1 MSFSSPATFF
11 TEKKVAFLHP
21 TFGRRVSL
29 KEVTPITLL
38 SKAIHVISNGKMPM
52 EQLSEI
58 LADIHPYAD
67 AIHLREKQM
76 KAKEL
81 YEAVNLLSRV
91 GVPLSK
97 IIINDRVDVAVIT
110 GVEGVQLAYHS
121 LNASMIKAN
130 FPQLT
135 VGCSIH
141 SVEEGKK
148 VQRLG
153 ADYVI
158 YGHIFSTQSKPG
170 LEPRGLEELKKLTGS
185 LDIPVIAIGGIA
197 PENTK
202 QVINSGADG
211 IAVMSG
217 VLNAD
222 DPLSAIKSY
231 QKEVKMEM
239 C

>member
-1 MSFSSPATFF
+1 M
-11 TEKKVAFLHP
+11 AFLHP
-21 TFGRRVSL
+21 TFGRRINL
-29 KEVTPITLL
+29 KEVTPINLL
-38 SKAIHVISNGKMPM
+38 SKAIHLISNGKMPM

-76 KAKEL
+76 TAKKL
-81 YEAVNLLSRV
+81 FEAVNMLSRV

-97 IIINDRVDVAVIT
+97 IIINDRVDVAVVT
-110 GVEGVQLAYHS
+110 GVKGVQLAYHS
-121 LNASMIKAN
+121 LDVSMIKTN

-170 LEPRGLEELKKLTGS
+170 LEPRGLEELIKLTGS

-211 IAVMSG
+211 IAMMSG

-222 DPLSAIKSY
+222 DPLAVIKAY

>member
-1 MSFSSPATFF
+1 
-11 TEKKVAFLHP
+11 
-21 TFGRRVSL
+21 
-29 KEVTPITLL
+29 
-38 SKAIHVISNGKMPM
+38 M

-76 KAKEL
+76 TAKEL

-97 IIINDRVDVAVIT
+97 IIINDRVDVAVVT
-110 GVEGVQLAYHS
+110 GTKGVQLAYHS
-121 LNASMIKAN
+121 LDASRVKTT
-130 FPQLT
+130 FPQLA

-141 SVEEGKK
+141 SFEEGIKAE
-148 VQRLG
+148 RSG

-158 YGHIFSTQSKPG
+158 YGHIFSSQSKPG

-185 LDIPVIAIGGIA
+185 LNIPVIAIGGIA

-202 QVINSGADG
+202 QVINSGAGG

-217 VLNAD
+217 VLD
-222 DPLSAIKSY
+222 TFDPLAAIKGY
-231 QKEVKMEM
+231 QKEVKLEM